1 MSVPIL
7 ILVGWLAM
15 ALVMAWLW
23 LVQRKRHN
31 AGIVDI
37 AWSFGTGLL
46 AVGFA
51 AGTQGDPARRTL
63 VAMLAGLWGARL
75 GFHLLRRVL
84 CESEDG
90 RYQMIRQRF
99 GDRTQ
104 VFLFWFFQIQA
115 VWAVMFAL
123 PMLAAA
129 SHPVVGLRWHDFAGL
144 AVWLVAVGGE
154 AVADRQLAGFR
165 AQPTN
170 LGKVCRAGLWRY
182 SRHPNYFFEWVHW
195 FAYIFIAWGS
205 PWWWVTW
212 TGVVV
217 MLLFLTKVTGV
228 PFTEMRALQSRGE
241 AYREYQRTTSVFIP
255 LPPRS
260 GGESE

>member
-1 MSVPIL
+1 ML
-7 ILVGWLAM
+7 ILAGWLVM

-23 LVQRKRHN
+23 QVQRKRHN

-51 AGTQGDPARRTL
+51 ASIEGDPARRVL
-63 VAMLAGLWGARL
+63 VALLAGLWGARL
-75 GFHLLRRVL
+75 GFYLLRRVL
-84 CESEDG
+84 GESEDG
-90 RYQMIRQRF
+90 RYRMIRERF

-104 VFLFWFFQIQA
+104 LFLFWFFQIQA
-115 VWAVMFAL
+115 VWALMFAL
-123 PMLAAA
+123 PMLVAAGQ
-129 SHPVVGLRWHDFAGL
+129 PTIGLRWQDFAGIV
-144 AVWLVAVGGE
+144 VWLVAVAGE
-154 AVADRQLAGFR
+154 AIADRQLSRFR
-165 AQPTN
+165 TN
-170 LGKVCRAGLWRY
+170 PSNQGMVCREGLWRY
-182 SRHPNYFFEWVHW
+182 SRHPNYFFEWIHW
-195 FAYIFIAWGS
+195 FAYVFIAWGS

-212 TGVVV
+212 AGVAV

-241 AYREYQRTTSVFIP
+241 AYREYQRTTSVFFP

-260 GGESE
+260 KGVE